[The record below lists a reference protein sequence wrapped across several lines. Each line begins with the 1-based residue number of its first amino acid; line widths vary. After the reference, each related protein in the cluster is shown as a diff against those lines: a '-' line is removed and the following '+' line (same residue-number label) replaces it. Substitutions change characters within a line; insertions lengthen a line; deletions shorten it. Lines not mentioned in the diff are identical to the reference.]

1 MPILVRPSG
10 RLVSAREAQP
20 SKAPQPMLV
29 TLGRRVGWADGGEC
43 SGKGGVGE
51 RGTEGWADGGD
62 ADGGGEDELAEGA
75 AVRWW

>member
-1 MPILVRPSG
+1 MLVRPSG

-43 SGKGGVGE
+43 SGKGDVGE
-51 RGTEGWADGGD
+51 RGTEGSFVDGGD

-75 AVRWW
+75 AVRLW